1 MGSKKLFVIGLLCF
15 CLLLS
20 AAPLSCQK
28 QENAE
33 SKDREPLGIYSG
45 MDTKPVYS
53 RSEVKGG
60 HSSYEFEPALQGD
73 IVKHDFIVKNDSM
86 APLELSQVEGCCGG
100 FVESYTQKIPP
111 GESGAISA
119 VLLTDSRGGEVIDG
133 TIRAVTNDPDRPE
146 ITIDVKMEVK
156 EFADLNPYRIWLK
169 GSLEEEIAE
178 KCIVIP
184 NENYPFNITDIKNRA
199 AKGGWIDYSCREIQK
214 DGRKAYEI
222 TVRNTRETP
231 GNYQEVLFVQTDHSE
246 RPEFK
251 IRVEGRISE

>member
-1 MGSKKLFVIGLLCF
+1 MGSKKLLFSGVLCF
-15 CLLLS
+15 CLMLT
-20 AAPLSCQK
+20 AAPISCQK
-28 QENAE
+28 QENSGSE
-33 SKDREPLGIYSG
+33 DKKTLNLYSG
-45 MDTKPVYS
+45 MDIKPVYS

-86 APLELSQVEGCCGG
+86 APLELYDVEGCCGC
-100 FVESYTQKIPP
+100 FVESSPRKISP

-133 TIRAVTNDPDRPE
+133 TIRAETNDPERPE

-169 GSLEEEIAE
+169 GSLEEEIVG
-178 KCIVIP
+178 KSIVIP

-199 AKGGWIDYSCREIQK
+199 PGGWIAYSYREIQK
-214 DGRKAYEI
+214 DGQKAYEI
-222 TVRNTRETP
+222 TVRNTRDTP